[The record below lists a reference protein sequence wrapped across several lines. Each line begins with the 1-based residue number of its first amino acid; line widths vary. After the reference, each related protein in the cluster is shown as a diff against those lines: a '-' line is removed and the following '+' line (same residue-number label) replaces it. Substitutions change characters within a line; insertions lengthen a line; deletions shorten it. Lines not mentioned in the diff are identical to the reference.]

1 MDRQKTRDVDQVGE
15 RRAYP
20 IGLIIAL
27 CLAESTV
34 TFETSMI
41 FAAMPKLI
49 RSFGD
54 PFLAG
59 QLVAIHPLIAAATA
73 PLAGRLG
80 DIKGR
85 KEVMLILLALAL
97 IGSIISAISSNFT
110 IVLIGRALQGLSV
123 TVMSLAVG
131 VLRESMTEKTVPM
144 GIGFMST
151 AQGIGSVSGLVLGGA
166 IVDHFNWHW
175 LFAASAV
182 LIAVAF
188 VAVWIY
194 VPRVPSRGGHPPIDW
209 VEALLP
215 IPGISGVLLAIG
227 LLKSHSALSPP
238 VLGAL
243 TVSAIILTIWARRA
257 LRAKQPFVDLKLF
270 RQRDFSVAAASLL
283 LLGMGTMNVVYIT
296 STYVQSPVWTGVGLG
311 LTAVA
316 AGFAKVPSHFLTVTA
331 GPLTSWLAQRFGHRN
346 PFVAACLLSAG
357 GWLYALTLPNHLVQ
371 IVILLC
377 IVSYGTTM
385 LMTANTNIVVDCVPE
400 ERTSEAIGTMSVVRS
415 FGLALGGQFIALSLS
430 AYTIIG
436 PDGGAA
442 FPTAESFRL
451 TMGWI
456 ATASLLAG
464 AIGLFLR
471 AGQRRPVASKVAE
484 IGLNVES

>member
-1 MDRQKTRDVDQVGE
+1 MGE

-49 RSFGD
+49 KSFGD

-73 PLAGRLG
+73 PLTGRLG

-85 KEVMLILLALAL
+85 KRVMLILLALAL
-97 IGSIISAISSNFT
+97 IGSIISAVSSNFT
-110 IVLIGRALQGLSV
+110 VVLIGRAMQGLSV

-144 GIGFMST
+144 GVGFMTT
-151 AQGIGSVSGLVLGGA
+151 AQGLGSVAGLVLGGA

-182 LIAVAF
+182 LIGAAF

-194 VPRVPSRGGHPPIDW
+194 VPRVPPKGDHAPIDW

-227 LLKSHSALSPP
+227 LMKSYSILSPQ
-238 VLGAL
+238 VLGAAAFAA
-243 TVSAIILTIWARRA
+243 VILTLWARRA
-257 LRAKQPFVDLKLF
+257 LRARQPFVDLKLF
-270 RQRDFSVAAASLL
+270 RQRDFAVAAGSLI
-283 LLGMGTMNVVYIT
+283 LLGMGTMNIVYIT
-296 STYVQSPVWTGVGLG
+296 STYVQSPTWTGVGLG

-346 PFVAACLLSAG
+346 PFIAACLLSTG
-357 GWLYALTLPNHLVQ
+357 GWLYALTLPNQLVQ

-415 FGLALGGQFIALSLS
+415 FGLALGGQLIAISLS
-430 AYTIIG
+430 THTVKG
-436 PDGGAA
+436 PGGGAS
-442 FPTAESFRL
+442 FPTAASFEL

-456 ATASLLAG
+456 AATSLLAG
-464 AIGLFLR
+464 VIGLFLH
-471 AGQRRPVASKVAE
+471 AGQRRPVTSPVAASAQAE
-484 IGLNVES
+484 GEAVV